1 MRLLSGHYQPLP
13 ARRVYIPKSN
23 GKLRPRYPAL
33 RDRRIVQR
41 AMLMAMEPIWGG
53 DFHTLSYGF
62 RPERSVHHAIRTV
75 KLQLTDCGETRG
87 RWVIEGDLSSYFDTV
102 HHRLL
107 MRLYATRISDAR
119 FMTLL
124 WKPSK
129 AGHIDVGLFQTASE
143 EVCHRAVLYRRYYR
157 TSC

>member
-1 MRLLSGHYQPLP
+1 
-13 ARRVYIPKSN
+13 
-23 GKLRPRYPAL
+23 
-33 RDRRIVQR
+33 
-41 AMLMAMEPIWGG
+41 MLMAMEPIWES

-107 MRLYATRISDAR
+107 MRLYAAGSSDAR

-124 WKPSK
+124 WKTIK
-129 AGHIDVGLFQTASE
+129 AGHIDVPVSFGRPVK
-143 EVCHRAVLYRRYYR
+143 VCHRAVLYRRYYR
-157 TSC
+157 SIMLNEFDQYLHERAT